1 MSSQRRVTLQDIA
14 EAASLSLGSVSLAL
28 SGKNGVSPD
37 TRQRVLDV
45 AKELGYVRSTPRP
58 AVSPPT
64 VSLVV
69 ERLPV
74 TPASDPFNRPIL
86 QGLESAAREHG
97 YQIAMEFVSPEDHP
111 ETGHWTKGA
120 TAGVIVLGGGDL
132 NAEWVEAAVDT
143 YLPVVMV
150 DHFIPGLKLPAVVP
164 DNLGGAHSA
173 TRHLLEMGHARI
185 GFIRGPSKYWTL
197 SERLAGFL
205 LAMQQAG
212 IWPEE
217 ALVPPRESH
226 AEEKGYHE
234 MLRLLDLPNPP
245 TAVFAV
251 SDKTAVGAY
260 RAAIERGCSIPND
273 VSIIGFDD
281 IEVSRALNPP
291 LTTVHVS
298 GETMGRVAF
307 ERLRDLITGRERRLS
322 RDIKWT
328 IPTSLVVRGSVA
340 RRDGG
345 S

>member
-1 MSSQRRVTLQDIA
+1 METRRKITLQDIA
-14 EAASLSLGSVSLAL
+14 AATSLSLGSISLAL
-28 SGKNGVSPD
+28 SGKNGVSAD
-37 TRQRVLDV
+37 TRQRVLD
-45 AKELGYVRSTPRP
+45 AARDLGYERSTPRLV
-58 AVSPPT
+58 VSPPT

-69 ERLPV
+69 ERLPM
-74 TPASDPFNRPIL
+74 TPTSDPFNRPIL
-86 QGLESAAREHG
+86 QGLEAAAREHG
-97 YQIAMEFVSPEDHP
+97 YQIAMEFVSPDDHP
-111 ETGHWTKGA
+111 DSGHWTKGA

-132 NAEWVEAAVDT
+132 SPEWVRAAVDT
-143 YLPVVMV
+143 HLPVIMV
-150 DHFIPGLKLPAVVP
+150 DHFIPGLELPAVVP

-173 TRHLLEMGHARI
+173 TRHLLDMGHTRI

-217 ALVPPRESH
+217 ELVPARVSH

-234 MLRLLDLPNPP
+234 MERLLELPNPP

-251 SDKTAVGAY
+251 SDKAAVGAY
-260 RAAIERGCSIPND
+260 RAVIERGCSVPND
-273 VSIIGFDD
+273 ISIVGFDD

-307 ERLRDLITGRERRLS
+307 ERLRGLIEGREQRIS
-322 RDIKWT
+322 RNIKWT
-328 IPTSLVVRGSVA
+328 IPTSLIVRGSVA
-340 RRDGG
+340 KRDDV
-345 S
+345 

>member
-1 MSSQRRVTLQDIA
+1 MSYHRRVTLQDIA
-14 EAASLSLGSVSLAL
+14 AATSLSLGSVSLAL
-28 SGKNGVSPD
+28 AGKNGVSQD
-37 TRQRVLDV
+37 TRQRVLD
-45 AKELGYVRSTPRP
+45 AARDLGYERSTPRTTS
-58 AVSPPT
+58 VPT
-64 VSLVV
+64 INLVI

-74 TPASDPFNRPIL
+74 APTSDPFNRLIL
-86 QGLESAAREHG
+86 QGLEAAARAHG
-97 YQIAMEFVSPEDHP
+97 FQIAMEFVSPDDHP
-111 ETGHWTKGA
+111 DSGHWTKGA

-132 NAEWVEAAVDT
+132 SPEWVEAAVET
-143 YLPVVMV
+143 HLPVVMV
-150 DHFIPGLKLPAVVP
+150 DHFIPGMKLPAVVP

-173 TRHLLEMGHARI
+173 TRHLLDAGHTRI

-217 ALVPPRESH
+217 ELVPPRVSH

-234 MLRLLDLPNPP
+234 MAALLDLPNPP

-260 RAAIERGCSIPND
+260 RAAIDRGFSIPND
-273 VSIIGFDD
+273 VSIVGFDD
-281 IEVSRALNPP
+281 IDISRALNPP
-291 LTTVHVS
+291 LTTVHNS

-307 ERLRDLITGRERRLS
+307 ERLCDLIAGREPRLS

-328 IPTSLVVRGSVA
+328 IPTSLIVRGSVA
-340 RRDGG
+340 KRNGG